1 MATVQY
7 DLVVRNGEVVTP
19 GGVRRAG
26 IGVRG
31 GRIAA
36 LWDGEGDGS
45 AARVIDAAGMLV
57 LPGVVDVHVHFS
69 TFSHHVDSLR
79 DSFAS
84 AAHGGVTTAIGII
97 RGRQEMRPLQ
107 VLRHFRAEGERD
119 AVVDFAFHL
128 HLPEREAALADVPS
142 AVAEGTTSFKIFL
155 TYGPLRASDEH
166 LFRAMR
172 AVAAAGGVLCVHC
185 EDGGIIEA
193 LEAQQIAAGRVGP
206 ADFLYTHPREAET
219 LATYKVVQMARLA
232 SCPVY
237 VLHISTPEVVSLV
250 QAARDRGQAVW
261 AETCPQYLAL
271 TNQAVLE
278 RGALAKIAPPLR
290 GAEDVEGLWGHLAA
304 GRIHTVGSDHSPH
317 TRETKRPGER
327 NIFNAWFGC
336 AGTETM
342 LPVMYDELVVR
353 RGLPVTLLSRLLAE
367 RPAKVFGLYP
377 RKGAI
382 EVGADADLVLFDP
395 ARTITI
401 RAADLHTQSDYT
413 LFEGRQVRGWPRVTI
428 RRGDVLMEEGKLLAL
443 PGTGSFL
450 PRTPGCGREA

>member
-1 MATVQY
+1 MAAVQY
-7 DLVVRNGEVVTP
+7 DLVVRGGEVVTP
-19 GGVRRAG
+19 GGVRRAD
-26 IGVRG
+26 IGVRA

-36 LWDGEGDGS
+36 LWEGEGPGS
-45 AARVIDAAGMLV
+45 AMRVADAAGLLV

-69 TFSHHVDSLR
+69 TFSHHVDVLR
-79 DSFAS
+79 DSFLS

-97 RGRQEMRPLQ
+97 RGTPGMRPVE
-107 VLRHFRAEGERD
+107 VLRHFRDEGERD

-128 HLPEREAALADVPS
+128 HLPEGDAALEDVPA
-142 AVAEGTTSFKIFL
+142 AVAAGTTSFKIFL
-155 TYGPLRASDEH
+155 TYGPLRASDAH

-185 EDGGIIEA
+185 EDGGLVEM
-193 LEAQQIAAGRVGP
+193 LEAEQIAAGRVGP
-206 ADFLYTHPREAET
+206 PDFLYTHPREAET
-219 LATYKVVQMARLA
+219 LATYKVLQMARLA
-232 SCPVY
+232 GCPVY
-237 VLHISTPEVVSLV
+237 VLHISTPEVVAQV

-261 AETCPQYLAL
+261 AETCPQYLTL

-290 GAEDVEGLWGHLAA
+290 EVEDVEGLWAHLAA

-327 NIFNAWFGC
+327 NIFDAWFGC

-353 RGLPVTLLSRLLAE
+353 RGLPVGLLARLLAE
-367 RPAKVFGLYP
+367 HPAKVFGLYP

-395 ARTITI
+395 ARAVPI
-401 RAADLHTQSDYT
+401 RAEDLHTKSDYT
-413 LFEGRQVRGWPRVTI
+413 LFEGRQVRGWPRTTI
-428 RRGDVLMEEGKLLAL
+428 RRGEVLLEGGAL
-443 PGTGSFL
+443 VARPGSGRFL
-450 PRTPGCGREA
+450 PRSPGIAKEA